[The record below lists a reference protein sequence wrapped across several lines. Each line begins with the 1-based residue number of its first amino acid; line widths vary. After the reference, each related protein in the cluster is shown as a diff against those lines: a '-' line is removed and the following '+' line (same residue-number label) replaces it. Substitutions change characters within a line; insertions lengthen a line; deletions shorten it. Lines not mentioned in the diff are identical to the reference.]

1 MTATAEAPRLALPD
15 LAPNRRL
22 TLPKTV
28 ERRLDNGLTVIAIR
42 RPAVPLIELRLRI
55 PFAKTHLARGDVLSQ
70 ALFSGTPTRSTVE
83 IAAGLQAVGGALG
96 ASTDPDRLII
106 SGNALASG
114 LPHLLEILADVLV
127 NAEYPATEVATERDR
142 YADRVRLARSQPGHL
157 ARIALLKRVYG
168 SHPYA
173 VQTPTE
179 GQVRAVRPAEL
190 RRLHA
195 ERLRPLGATL
205 VIVGEV
211 APAGAIDRIEAALGG
226 WTGGDQ
232 PVELPPTPPLRP
244 GPIVLA
250 DRPGSVQSTI
260 RVALPA
266 VGRTH
271 DDFAAL
277 QLANLIYGGYFS
289 SRWVENIRE
298 DKGYTYGPHSA
309 IEHSIAGSMLVVSAD
324 VATAVTGPALLETWY
339 ELGRMASLPPREDEL
354 EQARRFA
361 IGTLLVG
368 LSTQAGLAGL
378 ASSYAG
384 FGLRLDHLVGY
395 TAKLAALTREE
406 VAEAAARYLAPS
418 GAVTVVLGDAEKV
431 GAGLGV
437 LAPVQRTGIE

>member
-1 MTATAEAPRLALPD
+1 
-15 LAPNRRL
+15 
-22 TLPKTV
+22 
-28 ERRLDNGLTVIAIR
+28 
-42 RPAVPLIELRLRI
+42 
-55 PFAKTHLARGDVLSQ
+55 
-70 ALFSGTPTRSTVE
+70 
-83 IAAGLQAVGGALG
+83 
-96 ASTDPDRLII
+96 
-106 SGNALASG
+106 
-114 LPHLLEILADVLV
+114 
-127 NAEYPATEVATERDR
+127 
-142 YADRVRLARSQPGHL
+142 
-157 ARIALLKRVYG
+157 
-168 SHPYA
+168 
-173 VQTPTE
+173 
-179 GQVRAVRPAEL
+179 
-190 RRLHA
+190 
-195 ERLRPLGATL
+195 
-205 VIVGEV
+205 V

-232 PVELPPTPPLRP
+232 PVELPPTPPRRP